1 MGVRPPQQG
10 TDDEPETVAF
20 GIAALDGYLEDSGLQ
35 FPATTDEVLETLGNR
50 EIPYDAAGN
59 TVPLSAVL
67 DASRHDSFETRQGFM
82 NELHP
87 IFEARRERAKTSVV
101 ARLRT
106 LLPF

>member
-10 TDDEPETVAF
+10 RDDEPETIAF
-20 GIAALDGYLEDSGLQ
+20 GIAALDGYLEGSELQ
-35 FPATTDEVLETLGNR
+35 FPATTDEVLEALGDR
-50 EIPYDAAGN
+50 EVPYDASGN
-59 TVPLSAVL
+59 TVALSAVL
-67 DASRHDSFETRQGFM
+67 EASRHDTFETRQDFM

-101 ARLRT
+101 GRLRT